1 MKKINRVL
9 NKILSSQLLGT
20 TLVILTLVDLSV
32 STSDT
37 SNNITRI
44 TFGGIRDALPAA
56 YGDFNSDELTDIFI
70 LTGEQQTVQ
79 ILYGSTDSDQ
89 LVSDF
94 KSFGLKRKNLKFL
107 LISVQTGLTMSV
119 YRVRRE

>member
-1 MKKINRVL
+1 MKTNQSIE
-9 NKILSSQLLGT
+9 LSSLFVT
-20 TLVILTLVDLSV
+20 WILVILTLVDFSV
-32 STSDT
+32 SSSDT

-44 TFGGIRDALPAA
+44 AFGGIRDALPAA

-89 LVSDF
+89 LVSF
-94 KSFGLKRKNLKFL
+94 FL
-107 LISVQTGLTMSV
+107 LTHIIPKPKCFFSG
-119 YRVRRE
+119 